1 MTDDRPLDPWDRA
14 LLDAL
19 DQPFVDDDRPG
30 DPLTLDELAERTGIS
45 PVLLEMLAREGFLVA
60 RSQDPEPRYDPAD
73 ADAVAAGFELVE
85 AGLPLAELL
94 DLARRTDEAM
104 RPIAAQAVEVFARF
118 VRDSVEA
125 TASSEEEAARRLVEA
140 FRRMLPATGR
150 LVGHHFRT
158 LLVAEAHRR
167 LAGEER

>member
-1 MTDDRPLDPWDRA
+1 MNETLDPWDRA

-19 DQPFVDDDRPG
+19 ERPLADDESTAE
-30 DPLTLDELAERTGIS
+30 PLTLEQLAERTGIS
-45 PVLLEMLAREGFLVA
+45 PVLLEMLAREGLLRA
-60 RSQDPEPRYDPAD
+60 RRQDPEPRYDPAD
-73 ADAVAAGFELVE
+73 AEAVAAGFELLE

-125 TASSEEEAARRLVEA
+125 TAESEEEAARRLVAA

-158 LLVAEAHRR
+158 LLVTEAHRR
-167 LAGEER
+167 LAGDGR

>member
-1 MTDDRPLDPWDRA
+1 MNETLDPWDRA

-19 DQPFVDDDRPG
+19 ERPLADDEATAE
-30 DPLTLDELAERTGIS
+30 PLTLEQLAERTGIS
-45 PVLLEMLAREGFLVA
+45 SVLLEMLAREGLLRA
-60 RSQDPEPRYDPAD
+60 RRQDPEPRYDPAD
-73 ADAVAAGFELVE
+73 AEAVAAGFELLE

-125 TASSEEEAARRLVEA
+125 TAESEEEAARRLVAA

-158 LLVAEAHRR
+158 LLVTEAHRR
-167 LAGEER
+167 LAGDGR

>member
-1 MTDDRPLDPWDRA
+1 VNETLDPWDRA

-19 DQPFVDDDRPG
+19 ERPLVDDEATAE
-30 DPLTLDELAERTGIS
+30 PLTLEQLAERTGIS
-45 PVLLEMLAREGFLVA
+45 SVLLEMLAREGLLRA
-60 RSQDPEPRYDPAD
+60 RRQDPEPRYDPAD
-73 ADAVAAGFELVE
+73 AEAVAAGFELLE

-125 TASSEEEAARRLVEA
+125 TAESEEEAARRLVAA

-158 LLVAEAHRR
+158 LLVTEAHRR
-167 LAGEER
+167 LAGDGR

>member
-1 MTDDRPLDPWDRA
+1 MNETLDPWDRA

-19 DQPFVDDDRPG
+19 ERPLVDDEATAE
-30 DPLTLDELAERTGIS
+30 PLTLEQLAERTGIS
-45 PVLLEMLAREGFLVA
+45 SVLLEMLAREGLLRA
-60 RSQDPEPRYDPAD
+60 RRQDPEPRYDPAD
-73 ADAVAAGFELVE
+73 AEAVAAGFELLE

-125 TASSEEEAARRLVEA
+125 TAESEEEAARRLVAA

-158 LLVAEAHRR
+158 LLVTEAHRR
-167 LAGEER
+167 LAGDGR